1 VSADYRARGVLVP
14 PERLVLTAGSSEAYS
29 FLFRLLADPGD
40 AVLVP
45 APSYPLFEL
54 LGCINDVTL
63 VHYPLA
69 HTDGFGIDLEA
80 LQLAANTASPRALLI
95 VSPGNPTGTFIKRSE
110 MEALDEICA
119 RGGIPIICDEVF
131 GDYALRED
139 PGRVTTLAGRNRTL
153 TFVLNGL
160 SKMLALPQ
168 FKLGWIAVSGPTGD
182 CEEAM
187 RRLEVIADTFL
198 SVNTPAQTAAGDLL
212 ALRSRIQ
219 PQIVKRLADN
229 RARLEAAAAQCAACR
244 CLPAEGGWYA
254 ILEVPRTLSD
264 EQWAL
269 LLLQEE
275 GILTHPGY
283 LFDFPSEG
291 RLVVSLLPPPEI
303 FNEAA
308 SRLLARIAAAA

>member
-1 VSADYRARGVLVP
+1 VSADYRARGADVP
-14 PERLVLTAGSSEAYS
+14 PERLVLTAGTSEAYS

-54 LGCINDVTL
+54 LGRINDVTL

-69 HTDGFGIDLEA
+69 HAGGFGIDLEA
-80 LQLAANTASPRALLI
+80 LDRAAKAASPRALLI
-95 VSPGNPTGTFIKRSE
+95 VSPANPTGTFLKRRE

-139 PGRVTTLAGRNRTL
+139 PGRVTTLAGRDGAL

-168 FKLGWIAVSGPTGD
+168 LKLGWIAVSGPAGD
-182 CEEAM
+182 CGEAM

-219 PQIVKRLADN
+219 PQILERVADN
-229 RARLEAAAAQCAACR
+229 RAWLESAAERRGSCR

-254 ILEVPRTLSD
+254 ILEVPRTRSD

-283 LFDFPSEG
+283 LFDFPTEG

-303 FNEAA
+303 FREAA
-308 SRLLARIAAAA
+308 NRLITRVAAAA